1 MSVNELVS
9 PSVAARRPGRIG
21 ADRPGPRYASV
32 LVHVEPRST
41 ASDGRVA
48 LALDLARRF
57 GATLVGMAAEG
68 LQPPPVDAYGGVA
81 FVGEMVEAEDEQV
94 RADLQAA
101 RDRFAT
107 LSGSTELM
115 TEWRSAT
122 ETPVQAIAREARSAD
137 LIVIGRDLSRLRE
150 GIYRSADPGDLLMQ
164 AGRPLLVVPPG
175 ADSVRAEHI
184 VVAWKDT
191 REARRAVWD
200 ALPLLTR
207 AASVHVVEIA
217 AESELEAAA
226 SRVGD
231 VASHLRRHGV
241 AADAETRT
249 RREASDADEL
259 ILVAEQNEADLIVAG
274 GYGHARLREW
284 VLGGVTM
291 ELLRHCP
298 KCCLLSH

>member
-9 PSVAARRPGRIG
+9 SPVAERRPGRFD
-21 ADRPGPRYASV
+21 ADRPRPRYASL
-32 LVHVEPRST
+32 LVHVEAPST
-41 ASDGRVA
+41 ASDGRIA
-48 LALDLARRF
+48 LSVDLARRF
-57 GATLVGMAAEG
+57 GATLVGMAAEA
-68 LQPPPVDAYGGVA
+68 LQPPPVDVYGGVA
-81 FVGEMVEAEDEQV
+81 FVGQMIEAEEEQIQS
-94 RADLQAA
+94 DLQAA
-101 RDRFAT
+101 RDRFAA
-107 LSGSTELM
+107 LCGPTELVS
-115 TEWRSAT
+115 EWRSAV
-122 ETPVQAIAREARSAD
+122 ETPVQALAREARSAD

-150 GIYRSADPGDLLMQ
+150 GVYRSADPGDLLMQ

-175 ADSVRAEHI
+175 ADACRAERI

-200 ALPLLTR
+200 ALPFLTR
-207 AASVHVVEIA
+207 AASVHIVEIA
-217 AESELEAAA
+217 DESELEAAA

-231 VASHLRRHGV
+231 VAAHLRRHGV
-241 AADAETRT
+241 AAKAETRT

-284 VLGGVTM
+284 VFGGVTAD
-291 ELLRHCP
+291 LLRHCP